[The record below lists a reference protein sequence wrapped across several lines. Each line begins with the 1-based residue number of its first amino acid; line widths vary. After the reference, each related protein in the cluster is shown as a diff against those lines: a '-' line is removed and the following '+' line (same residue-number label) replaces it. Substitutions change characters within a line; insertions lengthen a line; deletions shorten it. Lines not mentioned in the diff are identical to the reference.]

1 MRAAQG
7 RRPVSSPAMVTN
19 QTPWTYA
26 GIVGEES
33 ISQAGGRSETTPM
46 RETEKEPAS
55 SGRDALA
62 APQ

>member
-1 MRAAQG
+1 
-7 RRPVSSPAMVTN
+7 MVTN

-26 GIVGEES
+26 GIVGEEES
-33 ISQAGGRSETTPM
+33 ISQAGGRSETAPM